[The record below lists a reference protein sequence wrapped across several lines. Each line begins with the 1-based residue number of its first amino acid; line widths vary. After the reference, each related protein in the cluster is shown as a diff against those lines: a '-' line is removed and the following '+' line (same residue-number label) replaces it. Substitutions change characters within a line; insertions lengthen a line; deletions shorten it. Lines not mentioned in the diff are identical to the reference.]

1 MSKKER
7 STIILLENM
16 QKSLNQ
22 KDKII
27 EKLNAQIKLLENKN
41 KFLEQKVDFLIR

>member
-1 MSKKER
+1 
-7 STIILLENM
+7 M

>member
-1 MSKKER
+1 
-7 STIILLENM
+7 M

-27 EKLNAQIKLLENKN
+27 VELNAQTKLLENKI
-41 KFLEQKVDFLIR
+41 KFLEQKVDF